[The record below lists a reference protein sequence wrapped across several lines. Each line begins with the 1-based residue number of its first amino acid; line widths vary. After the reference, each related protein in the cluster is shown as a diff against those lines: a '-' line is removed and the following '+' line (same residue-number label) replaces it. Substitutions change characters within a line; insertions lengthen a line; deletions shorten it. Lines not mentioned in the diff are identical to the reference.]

1 MSSFLES
8 FFDDAQPGN
17 YNLWSKDT
25 DTVDVSSEK
34 VIYRGSLCKYSK
46 AKNKWKQR
54 HFVLT
59 DKHLLYYKVYLEI
72 TCSEQY

>member
-1 MSSFLES
+1 MASFLES

-17 YNLWSKDT
+17 YNLWSKNVEDL
-25 DTVDVSSEK
+25 DVSGET
-34 VIYRGSLCKYSK
+34 VIHKGSLCKYSK

-59 DKHLLYYKVYLEI
+59 DTHLLYYKVGRV
-72 TCSEQY
+72 